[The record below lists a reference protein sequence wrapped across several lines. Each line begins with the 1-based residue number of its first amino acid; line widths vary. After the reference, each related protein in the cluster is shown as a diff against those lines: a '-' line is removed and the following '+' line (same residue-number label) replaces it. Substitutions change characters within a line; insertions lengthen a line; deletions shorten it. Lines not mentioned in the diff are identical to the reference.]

1 MAAAAL
7 PSACEKSDQ
16 PPDGGQESAAG
27 TFGSDL
33 AFLKQHTEVHLL
45 EDPASG
51 ARVVVVPAW
60 QGRVMTS
67 SADGDGGESIGW
79 LHHENIKTG
88 ILPPGERS
96 GLARHIHVFGGEE
109 RFWLGPEGGQYALFF
124 PPGMPYVFENWFT
137 PALIDTEPFDV
148 VSSDAGRIEFA
159 KDASLL
165 NRTGTDL
172 QMGIRR
178 TVELLDKAAISAA
191 LKGPIPEGV
200 KSVAYRSTNQVTKRG
215 DVGWTKEDGLVSI
228 WLLGMFKHGPGVTM
242 VVPLKD
248 GPGNAVN
255 SDYFGPLESDRLI
268 ATEKA
273 VFFKGDGEY
282 RSKIGVPPGRSNGL
296 AGSYDADRRRLTI
309 VRCEVPPNAAEL
321 PYVRSQWEDHAEP
334 YAGDLINAYND
345 GPAVPGEPPLGPFYE
360 LETSSPALPLQPGQT
375 LTHVQDTLH
384 FQGDEASLDAIS
396 RAVLGVS
403 LEEIKSAFPKP

>member
-1 MAAAAL
+1 
-7 PSACEKSDQ
+7 
-16 PPDGGQESAAG
+16 
-27 TFGSDL
+27 
-33 AFLKQHTEVHLL
+33 
-45 EDPASG
+45 
-51 ARVVVVPAW
+51 
-60 QGRVMTS
+60 
-67 SADGDGGESIGW
+67 
-79 LHHENIKTG
+79 
-88 ILPPGERS
+88 
-96 GLARHIHVFGGEE
+96 
-109 RFWLGPEGGQYALFF
+109 
-124 PPGMPYVFENWFT
+124 MPYVFENWFT

-200 KSVAYRSTNQVTKRG
+200 KSVAYRSTNQVTNRG

-403 LEEIKSAFPKP
+403 LEEIKSAFPNP